1 MEAILT
7 LVFIVLDIII
17 IAGIFNVTKLVRR
30 TNVKPNVSKE
40 DIEYANE
47 NWELLNIEEF
57 RKRIEELQLE
67 DAVSGVN
74 TKAEIITNE
83 QEYLFERDVLKL

>member
-1 MEAILT
+1 METILT
-7 LVFIVLDIII
+7 VVFIVLDMLILLGII
-17 IAGIFNVTKLVRR
+17 NVTKLVRR
-30 TNVKPNVSKE
+30 TKVNNVSKE

-67 DAVSGVN
+67 DAVSN
-74 TKAEIITNE
+74 INSKAEIITNE

>member
-1 MEAILT
+1 MESILT
-7 LVFIVLDIII
+7 LTFIILDIII
-17 IAGIFNVTKLVRR
+17 VAGIFNITKLVRR
-30 TNVKPNVSKE
+30 TNVKSVSKE